1 MLGAEGRGNREW
13 LLMGMGHLWRCDEK
27 VLELDC
33 GDSCTT
39 LQVYQKTLIVHF
51 EMVTFMVCELCLNKE
66 HVKHLSSK
74 TK

>member
-1 MLGAEGRGNREW
+1 
-13 LLMGMGHLWRCDEK
+13 MGMGHLWRCDEN

-33 GDSCTT
+33 GDSCAT
-39 LQVYQKTLIVHF
+39 LQVYQKTVHF
-51 EMVTFMVCELCLNKE
+51 EMVTFMVCALYLNKE